1 MIIAYDHILNLQK
14 EVVMKKIVGMLILGL
29 FFVGIIT
36 MTARTVNSESPI
48 AQEASEHPRIANAIG
63 ALEDAIHYMRE
74 APHNFGG
81 HKEKAIE
88 ASERAVRQLKL
99 ALAYRARQDKLH
111 PPK

>member
-1 MIIAYDHILNLQK
+1 
-14 EVVMKKIVGMLILGL
+14 MKKIVGMLMLGL

-48 AQEASEHPRIANAIG
+48 AQEASEHPQIAKAIG
-63 ALEDAIHYMRE
+63 ALQDAIVYLKG

-81 HKEKAIE
+81 HRVNAIE
-88 ASERAVRQLKL
+88 ASERAVRQMKL

-111 PPK
+111 PPR

>member
-1 MIIAYDHILNLQK
+1 MIIGYDHILNLQR
-14 EVVMKKIVGMLILGL
+14 EAVMKKIVGMLMLGL

-36 MTARTVNSESPI
+36 MAARTVNSESPI
-48 AQEASEHPRIANAIG
+48 GKEASEHPRIAKAID

-81 HKEKAIE
+81 HKAKAIE
-88 ASERAVRQLKL
+88 DSERAVKQLKL
-99 ALAYRARQDKLH
+99 ALAYRAKQDKPH